1 MLPTFERLDGDH
13 LSAAARARR
22 ASIDRFDCVSIFW
35 RLRNIKQLAGQRDA
49 GLARGCGEQAIVPD
63 AVEAAR
69 QAA

>member
-1 MLPTFERLDGDH
+1 LLPTFERLDDDH

-22 ASIDRFDCVSIFW
+22 ASIDRFDCVSILW
-35 RLRNIKQLAGQRDA
+35 RNIKQLAGQRDA